1 MKDKDTIRAYFA
13 AIAQRYDLMNHVLSF
28 GQDWLWR
35 RRVARLAPIE
45 EGQRVL
51 DVCTGTCDLILA
63 FERCYS
69 TGHYVG
75 VDLTEDMLVLGQAK
89 TERAGM
95 QSRLELHCGDAE
107 DLPYESG
114 SFDVVTMGFGLR
126 NLPHPMTGIQEIY
139 RVLKP
144 GGKALILEFAPAPRG
159 LFGWIYRFY
168 LTRIIPVLGG
178 LVSGSRRAYQYLA
191 SSVQG
196 FFVPEQLQGHL
207 REQGFTDVKAIPL
220 SGRIAYIYVGTKE
233 VSG

>member
-35 RRVARLAPIE
+35 RKVARLAPIQ
-45 EGQRVL
+45 EGQRLL

-63 FERCYS
+63 FERCYGV
-69 TGHYVG
+69 GHYVG
-75 VDLTEDMLVLGQAK
+75 VDLTEDMLTLGQAK
-89 TERAGM
+89 ADRVGL

-107 DLPYESG
+107 ALPCESD

-126 NLPHPMTGIQEIY
+126 NLPHPMVGLEEIY

-144 GGKALILEFAPAPRG
+144 GGKALILEFAPAQGG
-159 LFGWIYRFY
+159 LFGVLYRFY
-168 LTRIIPVLGG
+168 LTRIIPILGG
-178 LVSGSRRAYQYLA
+178 LVSGSRQAYQHLA

-196 FFVPEQLQGHL
+196 FLVPEQLQDHL
-207 REQGFTDVKAIPL
+207 RKQGFIDTKAIPL
-220 SGRIAYIYVGTKE
+220 SGRIAYIYVATKE
-233 VSG
+233 T